1 MAKMKSDKLITT
13 EDILGELRFHD
24 YILRSKENK
33 RVLSACRKVLN
44 TQASKTYNQAKERE
58 QTLDFI
64 QALWEK
70 YDCKQVAEKFDNFVK
85 IEQALYGLERDKEK
99 GGRYRDHFVHM
110 FNTFVFGLRIISILF
125 DKVNGDEGKELF
137 KVEDEDL
144 VSVGLPFS
152 SNYDYKQ
159 RTFYLWMLISTFHDI
174 AIPFQHMPK
183 IGEGI
188 TRFVEEFG
196 WIVSEPILTM
206 SNFDSSQLYYYFTML
221 SEIYNS
227 KLKLVEEGKKYER
240 DLLNISKNYVA
251 KTLGRSFDRREHGA
265 LSGFFMWKT
274 IEEIFLLGLSKRYR
288 DKIGL
293 KNFDIY
299 DQYVLQQDI
308 ARAALAI
315 SLHTLTKKKETGH
328 PEIVP
333 IKFGEY
339 PLTFLLILAD
349 ELQEY
354 HRHEGG
360 TILGN
365 TKFRCQPKIS
375 LSYEKN
381 NIDLKIAFS
390 LDAEEEKYFI
400 DEAKAIESNRHNGK
414 EIDDVKKASEVIMG
428 SICDRLVEKIIL
440 NKKFRLEI
448 KLYKGTREMIFK
460 QAINTKTKD

>member
-1 MAKMKSDKLITT
+1 MTNESITT
-13 EDILGELRFHD
+13 QEILGELRLED
-24 YILRSKENK
+24 YIPQGEDFN
-33 RVLSACRKVLN
+33 RVLETCTNVLN
-44 TQASKTYNQAKERE
+44 TQASDTYNQAKERK

-64 QALWEK
+64 QALWKK
-70 YDCKQVAEKFDNFVK
+70 YDCEEVAKKYDNFVK
-85 IEQALYGLERDKEK
+85 MEQALYGLERDKDK
-99 GGRYRDHFVHM
+99 GERYRDHFVHM
-110 FNTFVFGLRIISILF
+110 FNTFIFGLRIISNLF
-125 DKVNGDEGKELF
+125 VKVNESEGKNLF
-137 KVEDEDL
+137 KIENENL
-144 VSVGLPFS
+144 KSENLPFGD
-152 SNYDYKQ
+152 NYNYKQ

-196 WIVSEPILTM
+196 WVVSEPILTM
-206 SNFDSSQLYYYFTML
+206 SNFDSSQLYYYFTIL

-227 KLKLVEEGKKYER
+227 KLKLVGNGKKYDR
-240 DLLNISKNYVA
+240 SNGANSYVA
-251 KTLGRSFDRREHGA
+251 KTLGRAFDRREHGA

-274 IEEIFLLGLSKRYR
+274 IEEIFLLGKSDKYR

-293 KNFDIY
+293 KNFDSY
-299 DQYVLQQDI
+299 DNYVLQQDI

-315 SLHTLTKKKETGH
+315 SLHTLTRKKETGH
-328 PEIVP
+328 PEIIP
-333 IKFGEY
+333 IKFDEY

-365 TKFRCQPKIS
+365 TKFRCQPKII

-381 NIDLKIAFS
+381 NIDLKVTFY
-390 LDAEEEKYFI
+390 LGAEEEKYFI
-400 DEAKAIESNRHNGK
+400 DEAKAIESKRHNGN
-414 EIDDVKKASEVIMG
+414 ESIDLEKAAEVIMG
-428 SICDRLVEKIIL
+428 SICDSLLKKIIL
-440 NKKFRLEI
+440 NENFRLEI
-448 KLYKGTREMIFK
+448 ELYKRNGEVIFK

>member
-1 MAKMKSDKLITT
+1 MVKMKRGKLITT
-13 EDILGELRFHD
+13 KEILDELRFHD
-24 YILRSKENK
+24 YISRSDENK

-44 TQASKTYNQAKERE
+44 IQASKTYNQAKERE
-58 QTLDFI
+58 QTLEFI
-64 QALWEK
+64 QALWGK
-70 YDCKQVAEKFDNFVK
+70 YDCEQVAEKFDNFVK

-125 DKVNGDEGKELF
+125 EKVNEKEGK
-137 KVEDEDL
+137 DL
-144 VSVGLPFS
+144 LNIENENLKSEHLPFGE
-152 SNYDYKQ
+152 NYNYKQ

-196 WIVSEPILTM
+196 WVVSEPILTM
-206 SNFDSSQLYYYFTML
+206 SNFDSSQLYYYFTIL

-227 KLKLVEEGKKYER
+227 KLKLVDKGKKYDR
-240 DLLNISKNYVA
+240 SKGANSYVA

-274 IEEIFLLGLSKRYR
+274 IEEIFLLGLSEKYR

-293 KNFDIY
+293 KNFDSY
-299 DQYVLQQDI
+299 DHYVLQQDI

-315 SLHTLTKKKETGH
+315 SLHTLTRKKETGH
-328 PEIVP
+328 PEIIP
-333 IKFGEY
+333 IKFDEY

-354 HRHEGG
+354 HRHEEG

-375 LSYEKN
+375 LSYKKKN
-381 NIDLKIAFS
+381 IYLNVAFS
-390 LDAEEEKYFI
+390 IDAEEEKYFI
-400 DEAKAIESNRHNGK
+400 DEANFIESKRHNGK
-414 EIDDVKKASEVIMG
+414 EIDDVKKASVVIMG

-440 NKKFRLEI
+440 DDKFRLEL
-448 KLYKGTREMIFK
+448 KLYKDTGKLIFE
-460 QAINTKTKD
+460 QAINTKTKDE

>member
-1 MAKMKSDKLITT
+1 MATGKSITT
-13 EDILGELRFHD
+13 EKILGELCLQD
-24 YILRSKENK
+24 YISPGKEYE
-33 RVLSACRKVLN
+33 RVLAACNKVLD
-44 TQASKTYNQAKERE
+44 TQASKSYQQAIERKH
-58 QTLDFI
+58 TLDFI
-64 QALWEK
+64 QALWGK
-70 YDCKQVAEKFDNFVK
+70 YDCEQVAEKFDNFVK

-110 FNTFVFGLRIISILF
+110 FNTFVFGLRIISSLF
-125 DKVNGDEGKELF
+125 GKVNEDEGKELF
-137 KVEDEDL
+137 KVENEDL
-144 VSVGLPFS
+144 VSERLPFS
-152 SNYDYKQ
+152 SNYNYKQ
-159 RTFYLWMLISTFHDI
+159 RTFYLWMLIATFHDI

-196 WIVSEPILTM
+196 WVVSEPILTM
-206 SNFDSSQLYYYFTML
+206 SNFDSSQLYHYFTML

-227 KLKLVEEGKKYER
+227 KLKLSEEGKKYDR
-240 DLLNISKNYVA
+240 SKEANSYVA
-251 KTLGRSFDRREHGA
+251 KTLGRAFDRREHGA

-274 IEEIFLLGLSKRYR
+274 IEEIFLLGLSKNYR

-293 KNFDIY
+293 KNFDSY

-315 SLHTLTKKKETGH
+315 SLHTLTKNKETGH

-333 IKFGEY
+333 IKFDEY

-354 HRHEGG
+354 HRHEEG

-375 LSYEKN
+375 LSYKKK
-381 NIDLKIAFS
+381 NIDLKVAFS
-390 LDAEEEKYFI
+390 LNKEEEDYFI
-400 DEAKAIESNRHNGK
+400 NEAKAIENKRHNGK
-414 EIDDVKKASEVIMG
+414 DIDNPKEAAEVIMG
-428 SICDRLVEKIIL
+428 SICQRLMEKLIL
-440 NKKFRLEI
+440 NEKFRLEI
-448 KLYKGTREMIFK
+448 KLYKGTGEIIFK
-460 QAINTKTKD
+460 RAINTKKKD

>member
-1 MAKMKSDKLITT
+1 MAKMKTGKLITT
-13 EDILGELRFHD
+13 EEIMSELHFHD
-24 YILRSKENK
+24 YISPGEERD
-33 RVLSACRKVLN
+33 RVLAACNKVLD
-44 TQASKTYNQAKERE
+44 TQASETYDQAKERE

-64 QALWEK
+64 KALWGK
-70 YDCKQVAEKFDNFVK
+70 YDCEQVAKKYDNFVK
-85 IEQALYGLERDKEK
+85 IEQALYGLERDEEK

-110 FNTFVFGLRIISILF
+110 FNTFVFGIRIISNLF
-125 DKVNGDEGKELF
+125 GKVNENEGKDLF
-137 KVEDEDL
+137 NVKNENLKSEH
-144 VSVGLPFS
+144 LPFGG
-152 SNYDYKQ
+152 NYNYKQ

-196 WIVSEPILTM
+196 WVVSEPILTM

-227 KLKLVEEGKKYER
+227 KLKLVDKGKKYDR
-240 DLLNISKNYVA
+240 SKGANSYVA
-251 KTLGRSFDRREHGA
+251 KTLGRAFDRREHGA

-274 IEEIFLLGLSKRYR
+274 IEEIFLLGLSEKYR

-293 KNFDIY
+293 KNFDSY
-299 DQYVLQQDI
+299 DRYVLQQDI

-315 SLHTLTKKKETGH
+315 SLHTLTRKKETGH
-328 PEIVP
+328 PEIIP
-333 IKFGEY
+333 IKFDEY

-365 TKFRCQPKIS
+365 TKFRCQPKII
-375 LSYEKN
+375 LSYEKK
-381 NIDLKIAFS
+381 NIDLKVAFS
-390 LDAEEEKYFI
+390 IDAEEEKYFI
-400 DEAKAIESNRHNGK
+400 EEANAIWSKRHNGK
-414 EIDDVKKASEVIMG
+414 KFNDVKKAAKVIMG
-428 SICDRLVEKIIL
+428 SICEHLIEKIIL
-440 NKKFRLEI
+440 DDKFRLEI
-448 KLYKGTREMIFK
+448 KLYKSTGNTIFE
-460 QAINTKTKD
+460 QAINTKTKDA

>member
-1 MAKMKSDKLITT
+1 MAKMKSAKRVTAGK
-13 EDILGELRFHD
+13 ILNELRFHD
-24 YILRSKENK
+24 YISRSKENK
-33 RVLSACRKVLN
+33 RVSSACRKVLN
-44 TQASKTYNQAKERE
+44 TQASKTYDQAKERE

-64 QALWEK
+64 QALWGK
-70 YDCKQVAEKFDNFVK
+70 YDCEQVANKFDNFVK

-110 FNTFVFGLRIISILF
+110 FNTFVFGLRIITSLF
-125 DKVNGDEGKELF
+125 GKVNKDVGKELF

-152 SNYDYKQ
+152 SNYNYKQ

-196 WIVSEPILTM
+196 WVVSEPILAM
-206 SNFDSSQLYYYFTML
+206 SNFDSSQLYHYFTVL

-227 KLKLVEEGKKYER
+227 RIKLVDKGRKYDR
-240 DLLNISKNYVA
+240 SNGVNSYVA
-251 KTLGRSFDRREHGA
+251 KTLGRAFDRREHGA

-274 IEEIFLLGLSKRYR
+274 IEEIFLLGLSNRYR
-288 DKIGL
+288 HKIGL

-299 DQYVLQQDI
+299 DEYVLQQDI

-328 PEIVP
+328 PEIIP
-333 IKFGEY
+333 IMFDEY

-365 TKFRCQPKIS
+365 TKFRCQPNIS
-375 LSYEKN
+375 LSYEKK
-381 NIDLKIAFS
+381 NIDLKVAFS
-390 LDAEEEKYFI
+390 IDAGEERYFI
-400 DEAKAIESNRHNGK
+400 DEANAIESEKHNGK
-414 EIDDVKKASEVIMG
+414 KTVTVKEAAKVIMG
-428 SICDRLVEKIIL
+428 LICDNLREKIIL
-440 NKKFRLEI
+440 DDKFQLEV
-448 KLYKGTREMIFK
+448 KLYKGTGEMIFK
-460 QAINTKTKD
+460 QAINTKIKD

>member
-1 MAKMKSDKLITT
+1 MWL
-13 EDILGELRFHD
+13 
-24 YILRSKENK
+24 
-33 RVLSACRKVLN
+33 
-44 TQASKTYNQAKERE
+44 
-58 QTLDFI
+58 
-64 QALWEK
+64 K

-85 IEQALYGLERDKEK
+85 IEQALYGLERDKER

-110 FNTFVFGLRIISILF
+110 FNTFVFGLRIISSLLGT
-125 DKVNGDEGKELF
+125 VNENEGKELF

-144 VSVGLPFS
+144 KSVRLPFS
-152 SNYDYKQ
+152 ANYNYKQ

-206 SNFDSSQLYYYFTML
+206 SNFDSSQLYRYFTML

-227 KLKLVEEGKKYER
+227 KLKLRDKGKLYDRKKGA
-240 DLLNISKNYVA
+240 NSYVA
-251 KTLGRSFDRREHGA
+251 KTLGRAFDRREHGA

-288 DKIGL
+288 YKIGL
-293 KNFDIY
+293 KNFDKY

-328 PEIVP
+328 PRIVP
-333 IKFGEY
+333 IKFGGY

-375 LSYEKN
+375 LSYKKK
-381 NIDLKIAFS
+381 NIDLKVAFS
-390 LDAEEEKYFI
+390 LNKDEYRYFI
-400 DEAKAIESNRHNGK
+400 EEANAIEGKRQNGK
-414 EIDDVKKASEVIMG
+414 KITNVKGAAGVIMD
-428 SICDRLVEKIIL
+428 SICQRLMEKLIL
-440 NKKFRLEI
+440 NEKFRLEI
-448 KLYKGTREMIFK
+448 KLYKGTGERIFK
-460 QAINTKTKD
+460 RAINTKKKD

>member
-1 MAKMKSDKLITT
+1 MATGKPIST
-13 EDILGELRFHD
+13 EEILGELCLQD
-24 YILRSKENK
+24 YISLGKEYE
-33 RVLSACRKVLN
+33 RVLATCNKVLD
-44 TQASKTYNQAKERE
+44 TQASETYDQAKERK

-64 QALWEK
+64 QALWGK
-70 YDCKQVAEKFDNFVK
+70 YDCEQIAEKFDNFVK
-85 IEQALYGLERDKEK
+85 IEQALYGLERDREK

-110 FNTFVFGLRIISILF
+110 FNTFVFGLRFISSLF
-125 DKVNGDEGKELF
+125 SKVNEDEGKDLF
-137 KVEDEDL
+137 NIENENLK
-144 VSVGLPFS
+144 SKHLPFGED
-152 SNYDYKQ
+152 YDYKK
-159 RTFYLWMLISTFHDI
+159 RLFYLWMLIATFHDI

-188 TRFVEEFG
+188 TRFVKEFG
-196 WIVSEPILTM
+196 WFVSGPTLTM
-206 SNFDSSQLYYYFTML
+206 RNFDSSQLYHYFTML

-227 KLKLVEEGKKYER
+227 KLKFVDDGRKYDR
-240 DLLNISKNYVA
+240 SKGANSYVV
-251 KTLGRSFDRREHGA
+251 KTLGRAFDRSEHGA

-274 IEEIFLLGLSKRYR
+274 IEEIFLLGLSEKYR

-293 KNFDIY
+293 KNFHIY
-299 DQYVLQQDI
+299 DEYVLQQDI

-360 TILGN
+360 TIVGN

-375 LSYEKN
+375 LSYEKK
-381 NIDLKIAFS
+381 NIDLKVAFS
-390 LDAEEEKYFI
+390 INAEEEKYFI
-400 DEAKAIESNRHNGK
+400 EEANAIEGKRHNRK
-414 EIDDVKKASEVIMG
+414 KINNVKGAAGVIMS
-428 SICDRLVEKIIL
+428 SICQRLKEKIIL
-440 NKKFRLEI
+440 NEKFRLEI
-448 KLYKGTREMIFK
+448 ILYKGTGELICKKR
-460 QAINTKTKD
+460 

>member
-1 MAKMKSDKLITT
+1 MVKMKRGKLITT
-13 EDILGELRFHD
+13 KEILDELRFHD
-24 YILRSKENK
+24 YISRSDENK
-33 RVLSACRKVLN
+33 RVLSSCRRVLD
-44 TQASKTYNQAKERE
+44 TQAHKTYDQAEERE
-58 QTLDFI
+58 RTLDFI
-64 QALWEK
+64 QELWRK
-70 YDCKQVAEKFDNFVK
+70 YDCKQVAGKFDNFVK

-125 DKVNGDEGKELF
+125 EKVNEDEGKELF

-159 RTFYLWMLISTFHDI
+159 RTFYLWMLIATFHDI

-206 SNFDSSQLYYYFTML
+206 SNYDSSQLYYYFTML
-221 SEIYNS
+221 SQIYNS
-227 KLKLVEEGKKYER
+227 KLKFVEEGKKYDR
-240 DLLNISKNYVA
+240 SKGANSYVA
-251 KTLGRSFDRREHGA
+251 KTLGRAFDRREHGA

-288 DKIGL
+288 YKIGL
-293 KNFDIY
+293 KNFDVY

-328 PEIVP
+328 PKIVP

-375 LSYEKN
+375 LSYKKK
-381 NIDLKIAFS
+381 NIDLKVAFS
-390 LDAEEEKYFI
+390 LNKDEYRYFI
-400 DEAKAIESNRHNGK
+400 EQANAIEGKRQNGK
-414 EIDDVKKASEVIMG
+414 KITNVKGAAGVIMG
-428 SICDRLVEKIIL
+428 SICQHLMEKLIL
-440 NKKFRLEI
+440 NEKFRLEI
-448 KLYKGTREMIFK
+448 KLYKGTGEMILK
-460 QAINTKTKD
+460 RAINTKKKDS

>member
-1 MAKMKSDKLITT
+1 MAKMKSSKQITT
-13 EDILGELRFHD
+13 KKILDELRFHD
-24 YILRSKENK
+24 YISRSKENK

-64 QALWEK
+64 QALWGK
-70 YDCKQVAEKFDNFVK
+70 FDCEQVAEKFDNFVK

-110 FNTFVFGLRIISILF
+110 FNTFIFGLRIISNLF
-125 DKVNGDEGKELF
+125 GKVNEDEGKELF
-137 KVEDEDL
+137 KVENEDL

-152 SNYDYKQ
+152 SNYNYKQ

-196 WIVSEPILTM
+196 WVVSEPILTM

-227 KLKLVEEGKKYER
+227 KLKLAEDGNRYER
-240 DLLNISKNYVA
+240 DLVNISKSYVA
-251 KTLGRSFDRREHGA
+251 KTLGRAFDRREHGA
-265 LSGFFMWKT
+265 LSGFFMLKT

-299 DQYVLQQDI
+299 DEYVLQQDI

-333 IKFGEY
+333 IKFDEY
-339 PLTFLLILAD
+339 PLTFLLILSD

-375 LSYEKN
+375 LSYKKK
-381 NIDLKIAFS
+381 NIDLNVAFS
-390 LDAEEEKYFI
+390 LNKKEEKYFI
-400 DEAKAIESNRHNGK
+400 EEANAIESKKHNGK
-414 EIDDVKKASEVIMG
+414 KINDVEKAAKVIMG
-428 SICDRLVEKIIL
+428 SICDNLVEKIIL
-440 NKKFRLEI
+440 NEKFKLEI
-448 KLYKGTREMIFK
+448 KLCKSTGDTIFE
-460 QAINTKTKD
+460 QVINTKTKD

>member
-1 MAKMKSDKLITT
+1 MVKMKKGKLITT
-13 EDILGELRFHD
+13 KEIIDELRFHD
-24 YILRSKENK
+24 YISRSDENK

-44 TQASKTYNQAKERE
+44 IQASKTYNQAKERE
-58 QTLDFI
+58 QTLEFI
-64 QALWEK
+64 QALWGK
-70 YDCKQVAEKFDNFVK
+70 YDCEQVAEKFDNFVK
-85 IEQALYGLERDKEK
+85 IEQALYGLERDKKK
-99 GGRYRDHFVHM
+99 GRRYRDHFVHM

-152 SNYDYKQ
+152 DYDYKQ

-196 WIVSEPILTM
+196 WVVSEPILTM
-206 SNFDSSQLYYYFTML
+206 SNFDSSQLYYYFTIL

-227 KLKLVEEGKKYER
+227 KLKLVDKRKKYDR
-240 DLLNISKNYVA
+240 SKGANSYVA
-251 KTLGRSFDRREHGA
+251 KTLGRAFDRMEHGA

-288 DKIGL
+288 YKIGL
-293 KNFDIY
+293 KNFDVY

-328 PEIVP
+328 PKIVP
-333 IKFGEY
+333 IKFDEY

-354 HRHEGG
+354 HRHEEG
-360 TILGN
+360 TIVGN
-365 TKFRCQPKIS
+365 TKFRCQPEIS
-375 LSYEKN
+375 LSYEKK
-381 NIDLKIAFS
+381 NIDLKVAFS
-390 LDAEEEKYFI
+390 LNKDEYRYFI
-400 DEAKAIESNRHNGK
+400 EEANAIEGKRNNGK
-414 EIDDVKKASEVIMG
+414 KINNVREAAVVIMG
-428 SICDRLVEKIIL
+428 SIYQHLREKIIL
-440 NKKFRLEI
+440 NEKFRLEI
-448 KLYKGTREMIFK
+448 KLYKGTGKLIF
-460 QAINTKTKD
+460 

>member
-1 MAKMKSDKLITT
+1 MVKMKRGKLITT
-13 EDILGELRFHD
+13 KEILDELRFHD
-24 YILRSKENK
+24 YISRSDENN

-44 TQASKTYNQAKERE
+44 IQASKTYNQAKERE
-58 QTLDFI
+58 QTLEFI
-64 QALWEK
+64 QALWGK
-70 YDCKQVAEKFDNFVK
+70 YDCEQVAEKFDNFVK
-85 IEQALYGLERDKEK
+85 IEQALYGLERDKKK
-99 GGRYRDHFVHM
+99 GRRYRDHFVHM

-152 SNYDYKQ
+152 DYDYKQ

-196 WIVSEPILTM
+196 WVVSEPILTM
-206 SNFDSSQLYYYFTML
+206 SNFDSSQLYYYFTIL

-227 KLKLVEEGKKYER
+227 KLKLVDKGKKYDR
-240 DLLNISKNYVA
+240 SKGANSYVA
-251 KTLGRSFDRREHGA
+251 KILGRAFDRMEHGA

-288 DKIGL
+288 YKIGL
-293 KNFDIY
+293 KNFDVY

-328 PEIVP
+328 PKIVP
-333 IKFGEY
+333 IKFDEY

-354 HRHEGG
+354 HRHEEG
-360 TILGN
+360 TIVGN
-365 TKFRCQPKIS
+365 TKFRCQPEIS
-375 LSYEKN
+375 LSYEKK
-381 NIDLKIAFS
+381 NIDLKVAFS
-390 LDAEEEKYFI
+390 LNKDEYRYFI
-400 DEAKAIESNRHNGK
+400 EEANAIEGKRNNGK
-414 EIDDVKKASEVIMG
+414 KINNVREAAVVIMG
-428 SICDRLVEKIIL
+428 SIYQHLREKIIL
-440 NKKFRLEI
+440 NEKFRLEI
-448 KLYKGTREMIFK
+448 KLYKGTGKLIF
-460 QAINTKTKD
+460 